1 MVDKWMQ
8 NDVKISLVDLA
19 KSEKKIREADEQ
31 NYRKTSRQI
40 NT

>member
-8 NDVKISLVDLA
+8 NHVKISLVDLA

-31 NYRKTSRQI
+31 ASRQADK
-40 NT
+40 